1 MEIVYT
7 DEAIEDLIFWKASG
21 NISIQ
26 KKIKKL
32 IESIKLSPTIGI
44 GKPEPLNIISKDSGA
59 EEYHKNIA

>member
-21 NISIQ
+21 HIIIQ

-32 IESIKLSPTIGI
+32 IESIKLNPTSGI
-44 GKPEPLNIISKDSGA
+44 GNLNF
-59 EEYHKNIA
+59 